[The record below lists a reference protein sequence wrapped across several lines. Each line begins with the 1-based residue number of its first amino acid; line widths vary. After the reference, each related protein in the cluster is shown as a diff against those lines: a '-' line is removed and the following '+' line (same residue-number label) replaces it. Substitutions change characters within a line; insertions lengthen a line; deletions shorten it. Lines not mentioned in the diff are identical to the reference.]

1 MASSIAAITMPRS
14 IDFSRA
20 TASAICSSSSLLAL
34 TAAMALVSSGGIDLA
49 SPQSF
54 CGEAVFLGVFRGV
67 LFIWLQFR
75 LRFVALGGVAFP
87 GMRRWRRL
95 KPEIPA
101 QLALRGLAA
110 PHRFRDQL
118 VGQNQP
124 GIRDIFH
131 HQHNFGIFARARVLA
146 MQPHGIALAARK
158 LAAKA
163 FAALMRDRHLDLHEI
178 AGIALEIGT

>member
-1 MASSIAAITMPRS
+1 MASSIAAIAVPRS
-14 IDFSRA
+14 MDFSRA

-34 TAAMALVSSGGIDLA
+34 TAAMALVSSSGVDLA

-67 LFIWLQFR
+67 LFIWLQFQ

-101 QLALRGLAA
+101 QLALRRLAP
-110 PHRFRDQL
+110 PHRFPH
-118 VGQNQP
+118 QP
-124 GIRDIFH
+124 LRPNPPGLPHIFPH
-131 HQHNFGIFARARVLA
+131 PPNFRLFPPAPLPAT
-146 MQPHGIALAARK
+146 QPP
-158 LAAKA
+158 
-163 FAALMRDRHLDLHEI
+163 
-178 AGIALEIGT
+178 

>member
-1 MASSIAAITMPRS
+1 MASSIAAMTSPRS

-34 TAAMALVSSGGIDLA
+34 TAAMAQ
-49 SPQSF
+49 SPSVGSISPRRSLSAF
-54 CGEAVFLGVFRGV
+54 RPMFFGVFRGGLLV
-67 LFIWLQFR
+67 RLQFR
-75 LRFVALGGVAFP
+75 LPLVALCRIAFP

-95 KPEIPA
+95 QPEILT

-124 GIRDIFH
+124 CVGDILH
-131 HQHNFGIFARARVLA
+131 DQHDVAIFARGCVIA
-146 MQPHGIALAARK
+146 M
-158 LAAKA
+158 
-163 FAALMRDRHLDLHEI
+163 
-178 AGIALEIGT
+178 

>member
-34 TAAMALVSSGGIDLA
+34 TAAMALVSFGGIDLA

-54 CGEAVFLGVFRGV
+54 RGESVVLGGFRC
-67 LFIWLQFR
+67 
-75 LRFVALGGVAFP
+75 VALRGFAFP

-95 KPEIPA
+95 KPEILA

-131 HQHNFGIFARARVLA
+131 HQHNIGIFARARVLA
-146 MQPHGIALAARK
+146 M
-158 LAAKA
+158 
-163 FAALMRDRHLDLHEI
+163 
-178 AGIALEIGT
+178 

>member
-34 TAAMALVSSGGIDLA
+34 TAAMALVSFGGIA

-67 LFIWLQFR
+67 LFIWFQFP
-75 LRFVALGGVAFP
+75 LRFVALGGVAFS

-95 KPEIPA
+95 KPEILA

-110 PHRFRDQL
+110 PHRFRDQF

-131 HQHNFGIFARARVLA
+131 HQHNIGIFARARVLA
-146 MQPHGIALAARK
+146 M
-158 LAAKA
+158 
-163 FAALMRDRHLDLHEI
+163 
-178 AGIALEIGT
+178 